1 MITTLQKAIRNDP
14 RSLYQLARDAGLRYS
29 VVHPLATGEQTNPTA
44 NTLNKLAAA
53 LGYELRLVRK
63 GR

>member
-1 MITTLQKAIRNDP
+1 MINAFQKAIENDK

-29 VVHPLATGEQTNPTA
+29 IVHPLATGKKNNPTVH
-44 NTLNKLAAA
+44 TMEKLAAA

>member
-1 MITTLQKAIRNDP
+1 MIKAFRAAIGNDP

-29 VVHPLATGEQTNPTA
+29 IVHPLATGEKDNPTVG
-44 NTLNKLAAA
+44 TMNKLAAA